1 MIYESDYFVGSALN
15 GDSLSHHGV
24 PNQKWGVRNGPPYPV
39 KSGTPTHYAP
49 GKMTTVTRKTLES
62 AGKIAKKS
70 ASAVGNAA
78 KTVAKKTSS
87 SFKKWKESKK
97 EDLITKDTNSTLMKN
112 WQKKQLRISDMSNQE
127 LQQRTERKKLE
138 EGYRRALRGDFSD
151 PKTWNKSSK
160 NANSDKGK
168 LAANAILRKFGE
180 AAVDGIAKG
189 ITDKV
194 SQSMTA
200 KAKAKVARREARRD
214 AIEKVMTDAAKE
226 RAEYKAEQYN
236 EAWKA
241 NQEERAANKQARK
254 ERRNENREFGRASR
268 RASGDG
274 ALDATSYSRNFN
286 AGSYYAPTRST
297 GIISSS
303 NRGSYYIDPDDYRV
317 R

>member
-241 NQEERAANKQARK
+241 NQEERAANKKARK
-254 ERRNENREFGRASR
+254 ERRKENKEYGRSARS
-268 RASGDG
+268 ASGDG
-274 ALDATSYSRNFN
+274 AMDAYTSSARRNPSYGYL
-286 AGSYYAPTRST
+286 GSSSGKPTGTYYYA
-297 GIISSS
+297 
-303 NRGSYYIDPDDYRV
+303 DPDEWRV